1 MPRKAQTAP
10 EQEDKKEAVNAPA
23 DTEQEQE
30 KGTEAP
36 TEGTV
41 SPEGTPEQE
50 DKKEDKPKK
59 AYHFTSENPYLT
71 VSAVGVYFSDGKAST
86 DNLAVAKYLAGLDG
100 VELVEE

>member
-10 EQEDKKEAVNAPA
+10 EQENKKEAVNAPV

-36 TEGTV
+36 IEDT
-41 SPEGTPEQE
+41 SEQE
-50 DKKEDKPKK
+50 NKKEAVKV
-59 AYHFTSENPYLT
+59 YNFTSKNRFLSC
-71 VSAVGVYFSDGKAST
+71 VALGVQFIDGKASVT
-86 DNLAVAKYLAGLDG
+86 DLAVARALATFDG